1 MENLTVT
8 PKVSAPPRPRLY
20 FSLGVLIFLLGIV
33 TLGLQYFGL
42 KRLNVVPWYLP
53 VLGTAGVALMV
64 LSVYQ
69 RPKVWRILGLTLFV
83 LLAGMEWFL
92 VLGSKLPEYQG
103 PAKVGTTIPAFTTT
117 LADGASFTDQDLQKA
132 NPTIL
137 LFFRGHW

>member
-8 PKVSAPPRPRLY
+8 PKVSAPPRPRTY
-20 FSLGVLIFLLGIV
+20 FLLGVLIFSLGMV
-33 TLGLQYFGL
+33 AFVVQYFGL
-42 KRLNVVPWYLP
+42 QRLNVVPWYLP

-69 RPKVWRILGLTLFV
+69 RPRVWRSLGLAVFV
-83 LLAGMEWFL
+83 LLAGMEWL
-92 VLGSKLPEYQG
+92 LILGSKLPEYQG

-117 LADGASFTDQDLQKA
+117 LADGTSFSDQDLQKGK
-132 NPTIL
+132 PTVL